1 MCKTR
6 METAPSHGMATLT
19 RTLPLK
25 YLVKMGAK
33 TGAKTGA
40 KKGAM
45 TDSSISL
52 KAIMPVITF
61 ALVALLALVGSLF
74 KKTLEC
80 ESVHVSEL

>member
-1 MCKTR
+1 MR
-6 METAPSHGMATLT
+6 METAPSHCMATLT

-25 YLVKMGAK
+25 YLVEM
-33 TGAKTGA
+33 GAKTGA

-52 KAIMPVITF
+52 KAIMPVNTF